1 MSDDTAAEQ
10 PPDQPAGV
18 AGVGA
23 TKGSGDPQLRRAG
36 LAGLLV
42 VVLVALVA
50 MAGFALRGS
59 SDDADQDAVDL
70 QSVSTATIVFQPLD
84 ADDDA
89 DESDEDL
96 IETEGPATSILV
108 LPESTLP
115 RDPNDSSSLEATDPE
130 IPSTSVA
137 SNRPSVQVRPS
148 RPSRPTTTT
157 VPPPPPP
164 PPLPPLPFSP
174 FVGQVPTELCSIA
187 SLEGDLELRFDA
199 DPRCAG
205 PWAVVDLTSV
215 RDVSCPPEMLDAE
228 QVCHA
233 VQIMR
238 WTTTG
243 WQNRGVRDARCY
255 DSVIQSGVSR
265 PRNAE
270 MFGNNESCM
279 VRISYRDEPASGDLR
294 QGDRG
299 LRVAELQIRLREAG
313 VLTDGVDGRYGRN
326 TRAAVFDLQYLLDLE
341 PTGVANEA
349 LFLALAL
356 PLR

>member
-96 IETEGPATSILV
+96 IEKEGPATSILV

-115 RDPNDSSSLEATDPE
+115 RDPNDSSSLEVIDPAA
-130 IPSTSVA
+130 PSNTVA
-137 SNRPSVQVRPS
+137 PNPSSNPVRP
-148 RPSRPTTTT
+148 RPPRPTPTT

-174 FVGQVPTELCSIA
+174 FVGQAPAELCSIA

-205 PWAVVDLTSV
+205 PWAVVALDSV
-215 RDVSCPPEMLDAE
+215 SDASCPAELLDAE
-228 QVCHA
+228 QGCQA

-255 DSVIQSGVSR
+255 DSVILSGVSR
-265 PRNAE
+265 IRNAE
-270 MFGNNESCM
+270 LLGNDEACM
-279 VRISYRDEPASGDLR
+279 ARISYRDEPISGDLR
-294 QGDRG
+294 LGDRG

-313 VLTDGVDGRYGRN
+313 VLTDRVDGRYGRN
-326 TRAAVFDLQYLLDLE
+326 TRAAVIDLQYLLDLE